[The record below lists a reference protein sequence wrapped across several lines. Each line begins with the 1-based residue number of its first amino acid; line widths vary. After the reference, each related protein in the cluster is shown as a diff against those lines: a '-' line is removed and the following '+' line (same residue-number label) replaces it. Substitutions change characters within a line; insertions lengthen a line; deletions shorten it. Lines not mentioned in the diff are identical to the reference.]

1 MSTKYNCLL
10 GTGKSAYATS
20 TPTGSYKTG
29 VTTSKIHNHYIP
41 LPRIKVINSLI
52 HKVDVLH
59 SLLPHNKNWSPT
71 WPQESIVYDS
81 CCRIYNYPS
90 MVDVGAET
98 EFFKITTSLYGFYLL
113 FFFFLLSQSSGTAS
127 SLRGQGPGSTC
138 NERTR
143 IPMIVVPTQS

>member
-41 LPRIKVINSLI
+41 LPLIKVINSPI

-59 SLLPHNKNWSPT
+59 WLLPHNKNWSPT
-71 WPQESIVYDS
+71 GPRESIVYDS
-81 CCRIYNYPS
+81 CCRTYNNPS
-90 MVDVGAET
+90 IVDVGAET
-98 EFFKITTSLYGFYLL
+98 ESFKITIFLFHFY
-113 FFFFLLSQSSGTAS
+113 FIFIFLLSLSSGTTS
-127 SLRGQGPGSTC
+127 SLRGQGPDSTC
-138 NERTR
+138 KIRK
-143 IPMIVVPTQS
+143 IPMIVVPT